1 VYPLTVMLDTAD
13 VVASVLPTVLDV
25 RRAIHRHPE
34 LSKHEFATTDLLASH
49 LAEARLT
56 PRLRTPKTGL
66 SVDVGSEGPLVVFRA
81 DLDALPITEPAGLP
95 FASETSGVMHACGH
109 DAHTAITLGL
119 ALAWAQT
126 ANPRHVRF
134 LFQPSEEVFPGGAD
148 EFVHEGAVTGAR
160 SIVAFHVDPHLPT
173 GYIGVKPGAIT
184 SSADRFSI
192 LLEGPGGHTARPH
205 ETVDVI
211 HAAGHLIANLSGT
224 VDRLIDARAPL
235 VITFGQVHGGTADN
249 VIPTS
254 VQLSGT
260 VRTPDHDAWEL
271 VPELIRRVAAELSAP
286 FGATVEVRYNRGLP
300 PVVNDPAL
308 VARLVPAIE
317 RALGPETVT
326 STYTSM
332 GGEDFALYLSEAPGA
347 LFRLGCATDMART
360 NDLHS
365 ASFMFDE
372 AALEVGL
379 RAGLGILRELTS

>member
-1 VYPLTVMLDTAD
+1 MLDTAN
-13 VVASVLPTVLDV
+13 VVASVLPTVVDV

-34 LSKHEFATTDLLASH
+34 LSKQEYATTDLLASH
-49 LAEARLT
+49 LTDARLT

-81 DLDALPITEPAGLP
+81 DLDALPITEPVGLP

-119 ALAWAQT
+119 ALAWART
-126 ANPRHVRF
+126 GNHRRVRF
-134 LFQPSEEVFPGGAD
+134 LFQPSEEMFPGGAD
-148 EFVHEGAVTGAR
+148 EFVHEGAVAGAEA
-160 SIVAFHVDPHLPT
+160 IVAFHVDPHLPT
-173 GYIGVKPGAIT
+173 GFIGVKPGAIT
-184 SSADRFSI
+184 ASADRFAI

-211 HAAGHLIANLSGT
+211 HAAGHLIANLAGT

-260 VRTPDHDAWEL
+260 VRTPDHATWEL
-271 VPELIRRVAAELSAP
+271 VPELIRRVAAELVAP
-286 FGATVEVRYNRGLP
+286 FGAAVEVRYNRGLP

-317 RALGPETVT
+317 RALGSETVT

-332 GGEDFALYLSEAPGA
+332 GGEDFALYLSETPGV
-347 LFRLGCATDMART
+347 LFRLGCAADMTRT

-365 ASFMFDE
+365 TSFMFDE
-372 AALEVGL
+372 AALHVGL
-379 RAGLGILRELTS
+379 RAGLEMLRDLTD

>member
-1 VYPLTVMLDTAD
+1 MLDTAN
-13 VVASVLPTVLDV
+13 VVASVLPTVVDV

-34 LSKHEFATTDLLASH
+34 LSKQEYATTDLLASH
-49 LAEARLT
+49 LTDARLT

-81 DLDALPITEPAGLP
+81 DLDALPITEPVGLP

-119 ALAWAQT
+119 ALAWART
-126 ANPRHVRF
+126 GNRRRVRF
-134 LFQPSEEVFPGGAD
+134 LFQPSEEMFPGGAD
-148 EFVHEGAVTGAR
+148 EFVHEGAVAGAEA
-160 SIVAFHVDPHLPT
+160 IVAFHVDPHLPT
-173 GYIGVKPGAIT
+173 GFIGVKPGAIT
-184 SSADRFSI
+184 ASADRFAI

-211 HAAGHLIANLSGT
+211 HAAGHLIANLAGT

-260 VRTPDHDAWEL
+260 VRTPDHATWEL
-271 VPELIRRVAAELSAP
+271 VPELIRRVARELVAP
-286 FGATVEVRYNRGLP
+286 FGAAVEVRYNRGLP

-317 RALGPETVT
+317 RALGSETVT

-332 GGEDFALYLSEAPGA
+332 GGEDFALYLSETPGV
-347 LFRLGCATDMART
+347 LFRLGCAADMTRT

-365 ASFMFDE
+365 TSFMFDE
-372 AALEVGL
+372 AALHVGL
-379 RAGLGILRELTS
+379 RAGLEMLRALTD